1 MDQPEDGKLSLQ
13 SEKEAAWLEQ
23 VHSYCLGNWVIFSFV
38 SKVRN
43 FFFVYT
49 YFIFSWGLFVYKI
62 NNLLMLHESQIMF
75 YEPIE

>member
-23 VHSYCLGNWVIFSFV
+23 VVFRDNWAILSFV

>member
-23 VHSYCLGNWVIFSFV
+23 VVFRDNWAILSFV

-49 YFIFSWGLFVYKI
+49 YFIFSWGLFFVYKI
-62 NNLLMLHESQIMF
+62 NKCMLHESK
-75 YEPIE
+75 